1 VDNVCSGWSHTIWL
15 VEGKVY
21 SWGRNNFGQ
30 LGRLVGPN
38 QTGEDCRVKID
49 EEILIIESG
58 T

>member
-1 VDNVCSGWSHTIWL
+1 M
-15 VEGKVY
+15 Y

-30 LGRLVGPN
+30 LGRLGPN
-38 QTGEDCRVKID
+38 QTGEDSRVNID